1 MKAVQRYGEGLA
13 SADYGDWWNRN
24 AGLAGVGQQATN
36 ATAQAGQNAAN
47 NVSGA
52 YQTAG
57 NARASSYLT
66 TGSAIN
72 RGLQGVAGS
81 YLAQNRGG
89 YSSEPS
95 EPCDK
100 GGGSCWLYAHNRLE
114 TTDVPRCS
122 VAIQIPSAAPRRRCT
137 PHKTQDS

>member
-57 NARASSYLT
+57 NARASSYMT

-72 RGLQGVAGS
+72 RGLPGVAGS
-81 YLAQNRGG
+81 CLVLQGG
-89 YSSEPS
+89 VYALEHHVWWDN
-95 EPCDK
+95 E
-100 GGGSCWLYAHNRLE
+100 GGL
-114 TTDVPRCS
+114 
-122 VAIQIPSAAPRRRCT
+122 
-137 PHKTQDS
+137 

>member
-1 MKAVQRYGEGLA
+1 MKAVHRYGEGLA
-13 SADYGDWWNRN
+13 SADYGEWWNRN

-66 TGSAIN
+66 TWSAIN
-72 RGLQGVAGS
+72 RGLQGVAGA
-81 YLAQNRGG
+81 YRAPAGGG
-89 YSSEPS
+89 YARHPYDAWRTEERKTGHPS
-95 EPCDK
+95 LK
-100 GGGSCWLYAHNRLE
+100 S
-114 TTDVPRCS
+114 T
-122 VAIQIPSAAPRRRCT
+122 
-137 PHKTQDS
+137 